1 MSIDFHSL
9 YYTLSYPKS
18 SESVLTNLSV
28 IYLGRRGGGASLVAE
43 LAKFVY
49 QENLSQKIDF
59 YISNSNENQNNLE
72 KFNLDVTRVWIPH
85 SPKEIFSK
93 SFFSIKSI
101 LYSVIRINKRSSKV
115 LFLMPSPLDWIFNK
129 CIPRSKIKKYFV
141 IHDAKP
147 HLGEI
152 WPSKKSLRW
161 RFRSGIKLIALSEFV
176 QKQILQVEKNSQI
189 VSLFHPIFSLEDTS
203 LESLSKINLD
213 FNYSLFI
220 GRIRKYKGVELLLN
234 ATKSFPAD
242 EFVIAGEGALS
253 QDFPKNCHKINRWL
267 NDGEIRNLMQNAQL
281 IIFPYLEA
289 SQSGLLPIAME
300 YKKVIIVSNA
310 GGLIEQ
316 TNGYEKVVT
325 FEKGNLE
332 SLIFAISRAKIEITK
347 VRLNNNSDVER
358 SKDHSQ
364 EEFWKK
370 LLSSI
375 DFYG

>member
-1 MSIDFHSL
+1 M
-9 YYTLSYPKS
+9 
-18 SESVLTNLSV
+18 TNLSV

-43 LAKFVY
+43 FAKFVNK
-49 QENLSQKIDF
+49 ENLSQRIDF
-59 YISNSNENQNNLE
+59 YISDSNESQNYTENS
-72 KFNLDVTRVWIPH
+72 KLDITRVWIPH
-85 SPKEIFSK
+85 STKEIFSK
-93 SFFSIKSI
+93 TFLSIKSI
-101 LYSVIRINKRSSKV
+101 HYSVVRINQRSSKV
-115 LFLMPSPLDWIFNK
+115 LFLMPSPFDWIFNR
-129 CIPRSKIKKYFV
+129 CISTSRIKKYFV

-147 HLGEI
+147 HLGER

-161 RFRSGIKLIALSEFV
+161 RFRSGIKLITLSEFV
-176 QKQILQVEKNSQI
+176 QKQILQVEKKSQI
-189 VSLFHPIFSLEDTS
+189 ISLFHPIFSLDDTS
-203 LESLSKINLD
+203 KESSSTIKFD

-220 GRIRKYKGVELLLN
+220 GRIRKYKGVDLLLN
-234 ATKSFPAD
+234 ASKSFPTD
-242 EFVIAGEGALS
+242 EFVIAGEGILNP
-253 QDFPKNCHKINRWL
+253 DFPKNCHKINRWL
-267 NDGEIRNLMQNAQL
+267 SDGEIRNLMQNAQL

-310 GGLIEQ
+310 GGLLEQ
-316 TNGYEKVVT
+316 THGYEKVLT
-325 FEKGNLE
+325 FETGNLE
-332 SLIFAISRAKIEITK
+332 SLIHAISRAKIEITK